1 VTVVLKSWPSPEN
14 FPDANLHYA
23 EPILR
28 MPRELLILRHAKSDW
43 DGNAQGDFARPLA
56 KRGKKDAPRVGA
68 WMYREGLIPDLV
80 VSSPAERARQ
90 TAQAVC
96 KGLDYKRKA
105 VVWEQV
111 IYEATVAE
119 LLDLLGRLPAKAKTI
134 LLIGHNPG
142 LEELLVY
149 LAGEDLE
156 RLDDGKLLPTAALA
170 RLEMPN
176 DWSDLAPGCAQLV
189 NITQPKTLRGN

>member
-1 VTVVLKSWPSPEN
+1 MHHL
-14 FPDANLHYA
+14 PDLTLTYA

-43 DGNAQGDFARPLA
+43 DGNAQSDFARPLA

-68 WMYREGLIPDLV
+68 WMYREGLVPDLV

-90 TAQAVC
+90 TTQAVC

-105 VVWEQV
+105 VVWDES
-111 IYEATVAE
+111 IYEAGVSD
-119 LLDLLGRLPAKAKTI
+119 LLGLLGRLPTSAKTV
-134 LLIGHNPG
+134 LLVGHNPG

-149 LAGEDLE
+149 LAGDDL
-156 RLDDGKLLPTAALA
+156 DGPDAEKLLPTAALA
-170 RLEMPN
+170 RLEMPD
-176 DWSDLAPGCAQLV
+176 DWSSLTQGCAQLV
-189 NITQPKTLRGN
+189 NITLAKTLWDD